1 MILIVISRLLDEQKL
16 DWIAYAAVAV
26 IIASGYHMY
35 SILKKKLNKFKQL
48 PRQRSHY
55 TF

>member
-16 DWIAYAAVAV
+16 DWLAYAAVAV

-35 SILKKKLNKFKQL
+35 STLKKTK
-48 PRQRSHY
+48 
-55 TF
+55 